1 MASIRKRKNS
11 YQITVS
17 NGYDASGRKLTET
30 ATFTPDPT
38 KTEKQ
43 NQKALEIFA
52 FEFEQKVRSGNY
64 LDGEKILLKDYA
76 VRWLSEYA
84 EKQLAYSTYSNYKM
98 NIESRI
104 IPSLGHMKMSQIKP
118 LHIQAMYNSLLS
130 DMARNDGKSGRLST
144 GTIKKVHAILSS
156 MLHTAVL
163 WQIIESNPC
172 DRVAP
177 PASQEQRST
186 CPKHFTLE
194 QADAFIKALDMDI
207 QTNYCDRQR
216 TDSAGNLYFV
226 GGYQTAKK
234 IPLQIKVFFYMALFG
249 GFRRSEILA
258 LTWKDIDFQKN
269 TVDIFKAL
277 TLKDHEMTVK
287 TTKTKTSARTVS
299 LPAPVM
305 HLLHQLLIEQ
315 KQYALSLGSQWVG
328 HRGSSYKDNYI
339 FIQWNGQVMY
349 LDTPYQWFR
358 KILDNYNRQQ
368 TDESAKLPPITMHGL
383 RHTSATLLISQNV
396 DIRTV
401 SGRLGHAQTSTTMN
415 IYAHSLRKSDEAAA
429 ESLENLLIKQHF

>member
-17 NGYDASGRKLTET
+17 NGYDATGRKLTET
-30 ATFTPDPT
+30 TTFTPDPT

-64 LDGEKILLKDYA
+64 LDGEKLLLKDYA

-118 LHIQAMYNSLLS
+118 LHIQAMYNALLS
-130 DMARNDGKSGRLST
+130 DTARNDGKSGRLST

-177 PASQEQRST
+177 PANQEQRST

-207 QTNYCDRQR
+207 QTNYCDRRVQTVPAICICR
-216 TDSAGNLYFV
+216 RLPDCKKDTFANQSLFLY
-226 GGYQTAKK
+226 GIIWG
-234 IPLQIKVFFYMALFG
+234 
-249 GFRRSEILA
+249 
-258 LTWKDIDFQKN
+258 
-269 TVDIFKAL
+269 
-277 TLKDHEMTVK
+277 
-287 TTKTKTSARTVS
+287 
-299 LPAPVM
+299 
-305 HLLHQLLIEQ
+305 
-315 KQYALSLGSQWVG
+315 
-328 HRGSSYKDNYI
+328 
-339 FIQWNGQVMY
+339 
-349 LDTPYQWFR
+349 
-358 KILDNYNRQQ
+358 
-368 TDESAKLPPITMHGL
+368 LPPFG
-383 RHTSATLLISQNV
+383 
-396 DIRTV
+396 
-401 SGRLGHAQTSTTMN
+401 N
-415 IYAHSLRKSDEAAA
+415 IGIDVERRRFSEKYS
-429 ESLENLLIKQHF
+429 

>member
-17 NGYDASGRKLTET
+17 NGYDATGRKLTET
-30 ATFTPDPT
+30 TTFTPDPT

-64 LDGEKILLKDYA
+64 LDGEKLLLKDYA

-118 LHIQAMYNSLLS
+118 LHIQAMYNALLS
-130 DMARNDGKSGRLST
+130 DTARNDGKSGRLST

-177 PASQEQRST
+177 PANQEQRST
-186 CPKHFTLE
+186 CPKHLTLE

-216 TDSAGNLYFV
+216 TDSTGNLYFV

-258 LTWKDIDFQKN
+258 LTWKDVDFQKN

-277 TLKDHEMTVK
+277 TLKNHEMIVK

-368 TDESAKLPPITMHGL
+368 TDDNAKLPQITMHGL

-429 ESLENLLIKQHF
+429 ESLGDLLIKQSF

>member
-17 NGYDASGRKLTET
+17 NGYDALGRKLTET
-30 ATFTPDPT
+30 ATFTPDST

-64 LDGEKILLKDYA
+64 LDGEKLLLKDYA

-118 LHIQAMYNSLLS
+118 LHIQAMYNALLS
-130 DMARNDGKSGRLST
+130 DTARNDGKSGRLST

-177 PASQEQRST
+177 PANQEQRST

-269 TVDIFKAL
+269 TVDIFKSL

-328 HRGSSYKDNYI
+328 HRGSSYEDNYI

-368 TDESAKLPPITMHGL
+368 TDEADKLPPITMHGL

-429 ESLENLLIKQHF
+429 ESLGDLLIKQNF

>member
-17 NGYDASGRKLTET
+17 NGYDATGRKLTET
-30 ATFTPDPT
+30 TTFTPDPT

-64 LDGEKILLKDYA
+64 LDGEKLLLKDYA

-118 LHIQAMYNSLLS
+118 LHIQAMYNALLS
-130 DMARNDGKSGRLST
+130 DTARNDGKSGRLST

-177 PASQEQRST
+177 PTNQEQRST

-216 TDSAGNLYFV
+216 TDSTGNLYFV

-258 LTWKDIDFQKN
+258 LTWKDVDFQKN

-277 TLKDHEMTVK
+277 TLKNHEMIVK

-299 LPAPVM
+299 LPVPVM

-328 HRGSSYKDNYI
+328 HRGNSYKDNYI

-368 TDESAKLPPITMHGL
+368 TDDNAKLPQITMHGL

-429 ESLENLLIKQHF
+429 ESLGDLLIKQSF

>member
-17 NGYDASGRKLTET
+17 NGYDSVGRKLTET

-43 NQKALEIFA
+43 NKKALEIFA

-64 LDGEKILLKDYA
+64 LDGEKLLLKDYA
-76 VRWLSEYA
+76 ARWLSEYA

-118 LHIQAMYNSLLS
+118 LHIQSMYNELLS
-130 DMARNDGKSGRLST
+130 DTARNDNKSGHLST
-144 GTIKKVHAILSS
+144 GTIKKIHAILSS

-172 DRVAP
+172 ERVAP
-177 PASQEQRST
+177 PTNQENYNT
-186 CPKHFTLE
+186 EPKHFTLE
-194 QADAFIKALDMDI
+194 QADAFIKALHMDI
-207 QTNYCDRQR
+207 KITHSQR
-216 TDSAGNLYFV
+216 HRADNNGNLYQIA
-226 GGYQTAKK
+226 GYETSKK

-277 TLKDHEMTVK
+277 TLKNHEMAVK
-287 TTKTKTSARTVS
+287 TTKNKTSARTVS
-299 LPAPVM
+299 LPASVM

-315 KQYALSLGSQWVG
+315 KEYALSLGSQWI
-328 HRGSSYKDNYI
+328 GSRSISYNDNYI
-339 FIQWNGQVMY
+339 FIQWNGQVMH

-429 ESLENLLIKQHF
+429 ESLGDLLIKQNF